1 MWRALF
7 LAIGITLCIVGA
19 EFLGLEQVVLKI
31 HEAPPPAVQNDPFRL
46 TSEAPDPGPR
56 KTINVRDYTPWS
68 LLALGVVVILY
79 AYDLPRRMNS

>member
-1 MWRALF
+1 MWRAFF

-31 HEAPPPAVQNDPFRL
+31 HESTPTVEDDPFLL
-46 TSEAPDPGPR
+46 TSEAPNPGPR
-56 KTINVRDYTPWS
+56 KTISVRKYTPWS

-79 AYDLPRRMNS
+79 AYDLPRRMNA